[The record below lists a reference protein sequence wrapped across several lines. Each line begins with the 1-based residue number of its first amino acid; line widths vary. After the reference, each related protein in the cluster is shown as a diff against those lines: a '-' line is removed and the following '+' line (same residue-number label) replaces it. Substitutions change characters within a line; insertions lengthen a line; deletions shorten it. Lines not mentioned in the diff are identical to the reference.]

1 MAAFKHMADFSS
13 FANDNFVRGSGVR
26 VPRMF
31 LPVSLALL
39 LSACASTK
47 EVMEESTTPNC
58 VDQQTY
64 TKFISKTVKEDVEVS
79 SKDGSS
85 KVEQREKTVDKIVE
99 RFRINKGFNEQC
111 EAHKILVLTAEA
123 QQDNEVGIIASM
135 ALLFLASGQDEA
147 THQAITEMLQRYDSS
162 LEKLT
167 VRVDEFDKKRAID
180 FIDTQVGDLYHGNGQ
195 PNYPAVAAILGLY
208 DQDSQPEGKR
218 RYPKLEQAFLREVI
232 DGALV
237 ARGLDIAELKQMYEG
252 ARRKIGCTSEK
263 IGRYMQTRC
272 EVQEDLPVYGP

>member
-135 ALLFLASGQDEA
+135 ALLFLASGQ
-147 THQAITEMLQRYDSS
+147 AITEMLQRYDSS

-180 FIDTQVGDLYHGNGQ
+180 FIDTQVGDLYRGNGQ
-195 PNYPAVAAILGLY
+195 VNYPSVAAILGLY
-208 DQDSQPEGKR
+208 DQDSQPESKR
-218 RYPKLEQAFLREVI
+218 RYPKLEQAFLRKEI
-232 DGALV
+232 DEALA
-237 ARGLDIAELKQMYEG
+237 ARGLDIAGLKQMYEG
-252 ARRKIGCTSEK
+252 ARRNMECKTEQRNG
-263 IGRYMQTRC
+263 YWQTRC
-272 EVQEDLPVYGP
+272 GVEEPPVVYGP